1 MVPGDEMSKEMRQGW
16 VKTVSVDDL
25 KVKGRTV
32 FRLDGRQIAL
42 FHTRKGIY
50 ACNNRCP
57 HEGYPLREGTL
68 DENCLLTCNWHN
80 WKFDLETGENQ
91 RDGDRLRIY
100 PVKVQGAD
108 VWIEIIDPPVEERL
122 AKSLEDLKQGFVDH
136 DYERLAREIARI
148 MRLGVDPT
156 TAVADAIRLSHDK
169 LEFGWTHAYAGA
181 ADWLELYHEHA
192 GEPENQLI
200 CLLESIGHMSDDT
213 LRRSTFPYPEGMD
226 DWDENAFVRAVEDE
240 DETRAIRLTRG
251 AIATGDAF
259 GTMERGLARA
269 ALAHYADF
277 GHALIYV
284 LKAGML
290 IRRLGEDIAE
300 PVLISLVRSLVAAF
314 REDLIPEFREYEAV
328 LRTFGSRCIGSAPSA
343 VDYARLNANKAVM
356 HTAAHGAAPPLDLFR
371 SLLAANALNMVRF
384 DLTHLEDL
392 DQPYG
397 SDFGW
402 LDLTHGL
409 TFAEAVLALCS
420 KCPDLW
426 PAGLLQMACFSGRNI
441 GHQDESVNPE
451 DWMVADRNAFFS
463 TVYDTLFDHGYDRY
477 IVSAH
482 LVKTSLSVRSLL
494 ASPATGHSGD
504 LALAALNRLLH
515 SPVRRKMVRRTARQ
529 AMRFVEIDI

>member
-1 MVPGDEMSKEMRQGW
+1 MRQGW

-25 KVKGRTV
+25 REKGRTV

-68 DENCLLTCNWHN
+68 DGNCLLTCNWHN
-80 WKFDLETGENQ
+80 WKFDLETGDNQ

-100 PVKVQGAD
+100 PVEIRGAE
-108 VWIEIIDPPVEERL
+108 VWIEIIDPPIEKRL
-122 AKSLEDLKQGFVDH
+122 ARSLEDLKQGFVDH

-148 MRLGVDPT
+148 MQLGVDPT
-156 TAVADAIRLSHDK
+156 IALADAIRQSHDK

-181 ADWLELYHEHA
+181 ADWLELYNEHA

-200 CLLESIGHMSDDT
+200 CLLESVGHMSDDT
-213 LRRSTFPYPEGMD
+213 LRHRTYTYPDGTD
-226 DWDENAFVRAVEDE
+226 DWDENAFIRAVEDE
-240 DETRAIRLTRG
+240 DEDRAIRLTRG
-251 AIATGDAF
+251 AVATRDAF

-284 LKAGML
+284 LKAGSL
-290 IRRLGEDIAE
+290 IRRLGEDVAE

-314 REDLIPEFREYEAV
+314 REDLIPEFREYGAA
-328 LRTFGSRCIGSAPSA
+328 LKTFGSNGRESAPSPAEYA
-343 VDYARLNANKAVM
+343 VLNANKAIK
-356 HTAAHGAAPPLDLFR
+356 HTAEHGAAPPLDLFR

-384 DLTHLEDL
+384 DLGHLEDL

-409 TFAEAVLALCS
+409 TFAEAVLALCT
-420 KCPDLW
+420 KYPDLW

-441 GHQDESVNPE
+441 AHQDGSVNPE
-451 DWMVADRNAFFS
+451 DWMVTDRSTFFS
-463 TVYDTLFDHGYDRY
+463 GVYDKLFDHGYDRY
-477 IVSAH
+477 IVSTH
-482 LVKTSLSVRSLL
+482 LLKTTLSVRSLV
-494 ASPATGHSGD
+494 ASPETGDSGE

-529 AMRFVEIDI
+529 AMRFVEVDI